1 MTDNSTTA
9 ALSAALNS
17 DQLQRFTFLEADV
30 RGCVVTLNQS
40 YRELIGNHSYP
51 PAAAKLLGEFAAAA
65 TLLATLLKQDAS
77 VTIQARGSGLL
88 STVMAE
94 CDHQL
99 NIRGIVTAAE
109 QPEGVAAIAADA
121 SLAELL
127 GEATLAITIAPA
139 KGQRYQGIVSLE
151 SGDLAACL
159 TDYFEQS
166 EQLGSAIKLAANG
179 ELAAGLLLQQL
190 PAANAAAGALA
201 DREQWRELSLLAA
214 TLSAD
219 EQLTLGHTEQLTR
232 LFHEHPLN
240 LREPQSVAFRCSCSE
255 QRTISTLLALG
266 SDEIKAIIAE
276 QPITEV
282 VCQFCNFPYSF
293 SAGQLQA
300 LLDEPSI
307 H

>member
-1 MTDNSTTA
+1 MPDTTPHA
-9 ALSAALNS
+9 PLNG
-17 DQLQRFTFLEADV
+17 DQLQRFTFVDADV

-40 YRELIGNHSYP
+40 YRELVGNHPY
-51 PAAAKLLGEFAAAA
+51 PAAAAELLGQFAAAA

-109 QPEGVAAIAADA
+109 QADGVAAIGADA
-121 SLAELL
+121 TLAELL

-139 KGQRYQGIVSLE
+139 NGQRYQGIVALE
-151 SGDLAACL
+151 GGDLAACL
-159 TDYFEQS
+159 SDYFEQS
-166 EQLGSAIKLAANG
+166 EQLGSVIKLAADG

-190 PAANAAAGALA
+190 PAANAAAGARQ
-201 DREQWRELSLLAA
+201 DPEQWRELSLLGA
-214 TLSAD
+214 TLSAA
-219 EQLTLGHTEQLTR
+219 EQLSLGHTEQLTR

-240 LREPQSVAFRCSCSE
+240 LREAQPVAFRCSCSE
-255 QRTISTLLALG
+255 QRTINALLALG
-266 SDEIKAIIAE
+266 GDELRAIIAE
-276 QPITEV
+276 QPVTEV
-282 VCQFCNFPYSF
+282 VCQFCNYPYSF

-300 LLDEPSI
+300 LLDQPNL